1 MHVVRYSRDTT
12 YIVEDEEIPNQ
23 CLIAT
28 DSSRY
33 SAVVSILLIEMYE
46 MIIYDETYL

>member
-1 MHVVRYSRDTT
+1 MYVVRYSRDT
-12 YIVEDEEIPNQ
+12 YLVEDEEIPNQ

-33 SAVVSILLIEMYE
+33 SAVVSILLIEMYVSV
-46 MIIYDETYL
+46 TSQHVAQ